1 MNFLTSTFFRR
12 LLLVLLPFTAIVV
25 YGYSELIVSS
35 MKTAENRTVQEYL
48 RSEYVSFERRYTET
62 GSELLPST
70 DSLSAWWDDDA
81 DLPESFAGF
90 EPGIHA
96 VSGGQHLLVGEP
108 DGAGR
113 RAYFVLSEP
122 EPGTGKMIQAEMEST
137 IYPAAA
143 VVFISGG
150 LLAIIVARL
159 MSHPIRALADE
170 VKSGHEPGK
179 ELQGHNRNDE
189 IGVLSRAL
197 GNLITR
203 MESALIREQAVTR
216 YASHDM
222 RTPVAVIRVALSV
235 LNMPECDEDKRER
248 NLKRIDNACADIE
261 DRIEVHLCLARESA
275 ELPDEDCDV
284 RAMVAGEFAKHR
296 NTIDAKNLNVSIDGA
311 DSSFRTARRMLRVV
325 LSNLIQNAV
334 SYSGQSIHVAISSD
348 GVAIGNSSDVTGEQV
363 NESGLGL
370 EIVQRVCDRMGWGF
384 SAQQQGKEFVA
395 QVVFDS
401 REKQP

>member
-1 MNFLTSTFFRR
+1 M
-12 LLLVLLPFTAIVV
+12 LLPFTAIVV
-25 YGYSELIVSS
+25 YGYSELIFSS
-35 MKTAENRTVQEYL
+35 MRTAENRTVQEYL
-48 RSEYVSFERRYTET
+48 RTEYALFERQYSET
-62 GSELLPST
+62 GSEQLPST
-70 DSLSAWWDDDA
+70 ESLSTWWGDDV
-81 DLPESFAGF
+81 DLPEAFAGF
-90 EPGIHA
+90 GPGIHQ
-96 VSGGQHLLVGEP
+96 VDSNQHLLVGEP
-108 DGAGR
+108 GGAGR
-113 RAYFVLSEP
+113 QAYFALSEP
-122 EPGTGKMIQAEMEST
+122 EFGTHMIQAEMEST
-137 IYPAAA
+137 IYLTAAI
-143 VVFISGG
+143 VFISGG
-150 LLAIIVARL
+150 LLAIIIARL
-159 MSHPIRALADE
+159 LSRPIRALADE
-170 VKSGHEPGK
+170 VKSGHDLGQ

-197 GNLITR
+197 GNLINR
-203 MESALIREQAVTR
+203 MESALVREQAVTR

-296 NTIDAKNLNVSIDGA
+296 NTIDAKGLNVSIDGA

-348 GVAIGNSSDVTGEQV
+348 GIAIGNSSDVTGEQV

-370 EIVQRVCDRMGWGF
+370 EIVQRVCDRMGWSF